1 MAFHGGIDDIGLTE
15 IADPV
20 DQRIPARYWDC
31 GRIPGGLDFSD
42 GYFQSNFPICW
53 IFVAITVAR
62 DPCSSVRP
70 FCTAVALCDDD

>member
-1 MAFHGGIDDIGLTE
+1 MDFHGGGDHIDVSE
-15 IADPV
+15 IADPG
-20 DQRIPARYWDC
+20 DQRIPARYLDC

-53 IFVAITVAR
+53 IFVAITAAR

-70 FCTAVALCDDD
+70 SCSAVALCDDD